1 MIALLRRF
9 ESEMLSDIS
18 LSLSSLSLSSSE
30 VRLGKPR
37 IDLGNTRSL
46 RSARTAGDDVGEFDG
61 DTGGGGAQLVF
72 PGDDDAIFLREVTYT
87 RCFSMVGVVPPL

>member
-1 MIALLRRF
+1 MAPLRRF

-46 RSARTAGDDVGEFDG
+46 RSTRTAGEDVGEFDG

-72 PGDDDAIFLREVTYT
+72 PGDDDAIFLRDVTYT
-87 RCFSMVGVVPPL
+87 RCFSTDVVPPLP

>member
-9 ESEMLSDIS
+9 ESEMLCDIS
-18 LSLSSLSLSSSE
+18 LSLSSSSPE
-30 VRLGKPR
+30 LRLGKPR

-46 RSARTAGDDVGEFDG
+46 RSARTAGEDAGEFDG

-72 PGDDDAIFLREVTYT
+72 PGDDDAIFLRDVTYT
-87 RCFSMVGVVPPL
+87 RCCVVPPPL